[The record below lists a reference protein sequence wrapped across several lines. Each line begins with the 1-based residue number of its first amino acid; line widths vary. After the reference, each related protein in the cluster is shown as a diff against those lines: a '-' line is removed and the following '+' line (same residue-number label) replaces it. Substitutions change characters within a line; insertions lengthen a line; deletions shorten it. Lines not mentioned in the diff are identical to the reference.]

1 MKMPPISPK
10 SRELPF
16 GAPEFTWPTF
26 EGFFCDF
33 LSSQPSLPDGRG
45 SLVRVNEARPYGRKG
60 DRQEGIDIEAKMEN
74 GEIWVFQCKHYPN
87 ASFPPSAAEAAI
99 KKCTYPAQRRFLLIT
114 REVSEDCHRAVA
126 DHAGWE
132 LWDSRRISSEFLN
145 RIDPLKGAAILY
157 RCFGP
162 GWAEAFFDLPTS
174 LPLIGAEAHFGKTL
188 RAGRTFHHRHRLIG
202 RSEELRGLHAFVKSK
217 NHEVLLLPGRAGL
230 GKSRLLLEFSRT
242 FTRKHPG
249 TTLYF
254 VSDEVT
260 DSSGY
265 AKAVDAAPKPL
276 LLILDDAHRLGEVR
290 RALLP
295 VIGRRDDV
303 KIVLSLRPG
312 PTNQIRGE
320 LGNAGYDTRAIEEW
334 APMREFSPNEARM
347 LAEIILI
354 RNRDPRTSLFFAKL
368 AVDSPLLAVMGAELL
383 SSGVL
388 AQTDLQDTPEFRDR
402 VLTLGFESDI
412 EPLFPRFGEETVRT
426 FAKLLALLGPLKLDV
441 SVRDRVSTFNGV
453 ALQPDGVT
461 SLAEAF
467 DQAGLLYETE
477 SGYRIVPDLLSDH
490 LAFDA
495 CYDAKG
501 RDKAFATRVIEHFAP
516 EDFPRIIQHLA
527 EAEWQASRRLPSSDR
542 IMGPVWD
549 WFEARFRNSSF
560 YERRKLL
567 GQWADIAHFQPE
579 RTIQLAELAVE
590 LTEAPESDAS
600 IRFWMRELDAHDEVV
615 AGIPHLLKP
624 LANSHSKFTG
634 RCFDL
639 LWQLGK
645 DLELPAQ
652 TSRENSHPILVM
664 GEVSRFEFWKSLKI
678 AEAAFAWVKR
688 KVLDGSLAG
697 NRNSQSF
704 LFSTLLKPFFSVV
717 SEESWRSGDVMH
729 FRAHLLSIAKTAPFR
744 TEVLSLCREVLGKRE
759 LPLALGVVSVLEKAI
774 RPLSIP
780 YDGKPSAKQGKE
792 WDAERE
798 KALGLLSHILE
809 SWDDPLLHLRVR
821 RILSHEAM
829 YSKSVGFKKSA
840 KAVLEEI
847 PDSFELRLARV
858 FLSYDHDE
866 FDEDVNT
873 EGWYERVKERWSALV
888 ASVVDELV
896 LGYPAPGRLTEELRR
911 HQLHALDHGFSPN
924 PAPILNNLSERHPG
938 IALEMA
944 NRLIHERVPD
954 SGDWV
959 RCLIGNATKS
969 DPGKHVRLCR
979 EAIESGEPGLI
990 AGAVESLG
998 WMRRFEGK
1006 GSLPDEA
1013 WGLVFSAATNADERI
1028 FRAVMHFLWVNDIA
1042 PTSRDWELI
1051 ALLADP
1057 GSDELRELLVRRC
1070 SDLLRHGGSSPEAR
1084 VIETALGFCTS
1095 TARID
1100 AQGFDHALRCIATHF
1115 PGEVYCLLWSRC
1127 GVERESEEGEYAAV
1141 PLGVEGYPFDGI
1153 LKNEQVAGLFETA
1166 GARLLNGPPLSVS
1179 EEKLLRTL
1187 LMRTD
1192 APNDRILQWIEL
1204 ASTREQF
1211 RTLIDF
1217 ALNHSGRP
1225 FLLQNPEAARALLLK
1240 SRSMGGEELHG
1251 ESFRRLSLLSGRRS
1265 STNGEP
1271 DPEWRGILE
1280 SAERLAHRYS
1290 GDPELGALYTAA
1302 VEFERRQMERDRR
1315 EWIEMGGR
1323 R

>member
-1 MKMPPISPK
+1 MPPVSPK

-16 GAPEFTWPTF
+16 GAPEFSWSTF

-74 GEIWVFQCKHYPN
+74 GEIWVFQCKHYPK
-87 ASFPPSAAEAAI
+87 ASFSPSAAEAAI
-99 KKCTYPAQRRFLLIT
+99 KKCKYPAHRKFLLIT

-126 DHAGWE
+126 EHEGWQ
-132 LWDSRRISSEFLN
+132 LWDSRRISSEFLS
-145 RIDPLKGAAILY
+145 RVDSLKGAAILY
-157 RCFGP
+157 RCFGH

-174 LPLIGAEAHFGKTL
+174 LPLIGAEAHYGKTL
-188 RAGRTFHHRHRLIG
+188 RVGRSFHHRHRLIG
-202 RSEELRGLHAFVKSK
+202 RSDETRDLHAFVKSK
-217 NHEVLLLPGRAGL
+217 QLEVLLLPGRAGL

-242 FTRKHPG
+242 FIRKHPG

-254 VSDEVT
+254 VSDEAT

-265 AKAVDAAPKPL
+265 AKAIDAAPKPL
-276 LLILDDAHRLGEVR
+276 VLVLDDAHRLGEVR

-320 LGNAGYDTRAIEEW
+320 LGNAGYDSRAIEEW
-334 APMREFSPNEARM
+334 PALREFSTDEARM

-354 RNRDPRTSLFFAKL
+354 WNRDPRTSLFFAEL

-383 SSGVL
+383 ASGVL
-388 AQTDLQDTPEFRDR
+388 AQTDLLDTPEFRDR

-412 EPLFPRFGEETVRT
+412 EPLFQRFGEETVRT
-426 FAKLLALLGPLKLDV
+426 FAKLLALLGPIKLEG
-441 SVRDRVSTFNGV
+441 SVLDRVSTFSGV

-461 SLAEAF
+461 NLARAF
-467 DQAGLLYETE
+467 DQAGLLYESE

-495 CYDAKG
+495 CYDSKG
-501 RDKAFATRVIEHFAP
+501 RDKTFATRVIQHFDP
-516 EDFPRIIQHLA
+516 EDFPRIIRHLA
-527 EAEWQASRRLPSSDR
+527 EAEWQASRRLPSKDS

-560 YERRKLL
+560 YERRKQLD
-567 GQWADIAHFQPE
+567 QWADIAHFQPE

-590 LTEAPESDAS
+590 LTEASEADAS
-600 IRFWMRELDAHDEVV
+600 IRFWMREFDTHDEVV
-615 AGIPHLLKP
+615 AGIPPLLKP
-624 LANSHSKFTG
+624 LANSHPKFTG
-634 RCFDL
+634 LCFDL

-664 GEVSRFEFWKSLKI
+664 SDVSRFEFWKSLKI
-678 AEAAFAWVKR
+678 GEAAFAWVKR

-717 SEESWRSGDVMH
+717 SEENWMSGDMMH
-729 FRAHLLSIAKTAPFR
+729 FRSHLLSIAKTAPFR
-744 TEVLSLCREVLGKRE
+744 TEVLSLCREVLEKRE

-774 RPLSIP
+774 RPLRIP
-780 YDGKPSAKQGKE
+780 YDGKPSAKQTKD

-798 KALGLLSHILE
+798 KALGLLSLILK
-809 SWDDPLLHLRVR
+809 SWDDPLLHFRIR
-821 RILSHEAM
+821 RLLSHEATF
-829 YSKSVGFKKSA
+829 SKSVGFKRSA
-840 KAVLEEI
+840 AAVLEEI
-847 PDSFELRLARV
+847 PDTLELRLARV
-858 FLSYDHDE
+858 TLSYDHDE
-866 FDEDVNT
+866 FDEDVNA
-873 EGWYERVKERWSALV
+873 EGWYERVKERWNALV
-888 ASVVDELV
+888 AAVADELV
-896 LGYPAPGRLTEELRR
+896 LRYPDSAKLTKELRR
-911 HQLHALDHGFSPN
+911 HQQHALDQGFSPN
-924 PAPILNNLSERHPG
+924 PAPILNDLSERYPG
-938 IALEMA
+938 IALGMA
-944 NRLIHERVPD
+944 NGLIHERTPD

-969 DPGKHVRLCR
+969 DLAQHVRLCR

-990 AGAVESLG
+990 AGAIESLG

-1006 GSLPDEA
+1006 GALPEEA
-1013 WGLVFSAATNADERI
+1013 WALVFSAAANADERI
-1028 FRAVMHFLWVNDIA
+1028 FRAAMHFLWVNDIA
-1042 PTSRDWELI
+1042 PTLRDWDLI
-1051 ALLADP
+1051 ASLADP

-1070 SDLLRHGGSSPEAR
+1070 SDLLRHGGSSPEAQ
-1084 VIETALGFCTS
+1084 VIETILGFCIS

-1100 AQGFDHALRCIATHF
+1100 THGFDHALRGVAEHF
-1115 PGEVYCLLWSRC
+1115 PGEVYCFFWSRC
-1127 GVERESEEGEYAAV
+1127 AVEGASEDRGRTAV

-1179 EEKLLRTL
+1179 EEKLLRAL
-1187 LMRTD
+1187 LVRAD
-1192 APNDRILQWIEL
+1192 VPNDQILGWIEL
-1204 ASTREQF
+1204 ASTREQLK
-1211 RTLIDF
+1211 TLIDF
-1217 ALNHSGRP
+1217 AKNQSGWP
-1225 FLLQNPEAARALLLK
+1225 FLLQNPEAARAFLLK
-1240 SRSMGGEELHG
+1240 SRSMGGEELHS
-1251 ESFRRLSLLSGRRS
+1251 ETFRRLSLLSGCRS

-1271 DPEWRGILE
+1271 DPEWRGILQ
-1280 SAERLAHRYS
+1280 SAERLAHRYC
-1290 GDPELGALYTAA
+1290 GDTELGPLYAAA
-1302 VEFERRQMERDRR
+1302 VAFERDQIARTRSELVERR
-1315 EWIEMGGR
+1315 GR

>member
-1 MKMPPISPK
+1 MPPVSPK

-16 GAPEFTWPTF
+16 GALEFSWSTF

-74 GEIWVFQCKHYPN
+74 GEIWVFQCKHYPK
-87 ASFPPSAAEAAI
+87 ASFSRSAAEAAI
-99 KKCTYPAQRRFLLIT
+99 KKCKYPAHRKFLLIT

-126 DHAGWE
+126 AHAGWE
-132 LWDSRRISSEFLN
+132 LWDCRRISSEFLN

-162 GWAEAFFDLPTS
+162 GWADAFFDLPTS

-202 RSEELRGLHAFVKSK
+202 RSEELRDLHAFVKSK

-242 FTRKHPG
+242 FNRKHPG
-249 TTLYF
+249 MTLYF
-254 VSDEVT
+254 VSDEAT

-265 AKAVDAAPKPL
+265 KKAIDAAPKPL
-276 LLILDDAHRLGEVR
+276 VLVLDDAHRLGEVR

-295 VIGRRDDV
+295 VIGRRDNV
-303 KIVLSLRPG
+303 KILLSLRPG

-320 LGNAGYDTRAIEEW
+320 LGNAGYDTRAIEEL
-334 APMREFSPNEARM
+334 AALREFSSEEART

-354 RNRDPRTSLFFAKL
+354 GNRDPRTSLFFATL

-383 SSGVL
+383 ASGVL
-388 AQTDLQDTPEFRDR
+388 AQTDLLDTPEFRDR

-441 SVRDRVSTFNGV
+441 SVRDRVSTFSGV

-461 SLAEAF
+461 NLAEAF

-495 CYDAKG
+495 CYDSKG
-501 RDKAFATRVIEHFAP
+501 RDKAFATRVIQHFAP
-516 EDFPRIIQHLA
+516 EDFTRIIQHLA
-527 EAEWQASRRLPSSDR
+527 EAEWQASRRLPSNDR
-542 IMGPVWD
+542 IMGPVWE
-549 WFEARFRNSSF
+549 WFEARFRSSSF
-560 YERRKLL
+560 FERRKLL
-567 GQWADIAHFQPE
+567 DLWADIAHFQPE

-600 IRFWMRELDAHDEVV
+600 IRFWMREFDSHEEVV

-645 DLELPAQ
+645 NLELPAQ

-664 GEVSRFEFWKSLKI
+664 SEVSRFEFWKSLKI

-704 LFSTLLKPFFSVV
+704 LVSNLLKPFFSVV
-717 SEESWRSGDVMH
+717 SEENWMSGDVMH
-729 FRAHLLSIAKTAPFR
+729 LRAHLLSIAKTAPFR
-744 TEVLSLCREVLGKRE
+744 TEILSLCREVLEKRE
-759 LPLALGVVSVLEKAI
+759 LPLAFGVVSILEKAI
-774 RPLSIP
+774 RPLWIP
-780 YDGKPSAKQGKE
+780 YDGKPSAKQTKE

-798 KALGLLSHILE
+798 KALGLLSHIL
-809 SWDDPLLHLRVR
+809 STWHDPLLLFRIR
-821 RILSHEAM
+821 RILSHEARF
-829 YSKSVGFKKSA
+829 SKSAGFKKSA
-840 KAVLEEI
+840 KAVLEEV
-847 PDSFELRLARV
+847 PDSFELRLSRV

-866 FDEDVNT
+866 FDEDVNKQ
-873 EGWYERVKERWSALV
+873 GWYDRVKERWSAFV
-888 ASVVDELV
+888 TSVSEELV
-896 LGYPAPGRLTEELRR
+896 LRFPDPGRLMEELRR
-911 HQLHALDHGFSPN
+911 HQQHSLDHGFSPN
-924 PAPILNNLSERHPG
+924 PGPILNNLSERHPG
-938 IALEMA
+938 VALEMA
-944 NRLIHERVPD
+944 DRLIHERVTD

-969 DPGKHVRLCR
+969 DPGQHVRLCR

-990 AGAVESLG
+990 AGAIESLG

-1006 GSLPDEA
+1006 GALPEA
-1013 WGLVFSAATNADERI
+1013 AWALIFSAVANADERI

-1057 GSDELRELLVRRC
+1057 GGDELRELLVKRC

-1100 AQGFDHALRCIATHF
+1100 AQGFDHALRGVAEHF
-1115 PGEVYCLLWSRC
+1115 PSEVYCFFWSRC
-1127 GVERESEEGEYAAV
+1127 AVERASEDRGYTAV
-1141 PLGVEGYPFDGI
+1141 PLGVEGYPFSGI

-1179 EEKLLRTL
+1179 EEKLLRAL
-1187 LMRTD
+1187 LVRD
-1192 APNDRILQWIEL
+1192 DVPNDQILGWIEL
-1204 ASTREQF
+1204 ASNRGQLK
-1211 RTLIDF
+1211 TLIDF
-1217 ALNHSGRP
+1217 AKNHSGWP
-1225 FLLQNPEAARALLLK
+1225 FVLQNPGAARAFLLK
-1240 SRSMGGEELHG
+1240 SRSMGGEELHS
-1251 ESFRRLSLLSGRRS
+1251 ETFRRLSLLSGCRS

-1290 GDPELGALYTAA
+1290 GDLELGPLYAAA
-1302 VEFERRQMERDRR
+1302 VAFERGQIDRNRR
-1315 EWIEMGGR
+1315 ELVERRGR
-1323 R
+1323 K